1 MINMADMYEGDP
13 RIMFLVLRGALTLME
28 SAMTDIEPL
37 LREQHNDYLL
47 IPLRLARTA
56 FRWALRQIRPQAEKE
71 SA

>member
-1 MINMADMYEGDP
+1 MADMYEGDP

-47 IPLRLARTA
+47 IPLRLAITA
-56 FRWALRQIRPQAEKE
+56 FRWTIRQTRPQAEKE